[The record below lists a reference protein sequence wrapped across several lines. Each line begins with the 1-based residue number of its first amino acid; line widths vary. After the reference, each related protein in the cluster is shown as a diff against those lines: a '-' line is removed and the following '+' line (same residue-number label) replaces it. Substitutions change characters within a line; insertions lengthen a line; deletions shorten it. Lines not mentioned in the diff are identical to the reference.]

1 MPGMAR
7 AYPEAR
13 ATHFRL
19 KDETWAII
27 GKEYR
32 NGATA
37 RELAVKWMVS
47 PTSIYRH
54 ACEDGWTKKACGDQ
68 RAWANAR
75 EVEAREAA
83 AHEAAVQE
91 AGASAAGVSTAVA
104 LEVVPASQRERAAV
118 LFCDVDCDPG
128 DSPGSAEL
136 ARQAMTGS
144 GRAMRAGMWNEARGL
159 AMLAESYLRLTER
172 TASNGM
178 TPETAP
184 LALLVAI
191 AFGPQSRWQGRMSM
205 IGARDNDP
213 ETEVKRRFWD
223 RKEARDA
230 GRALEE
236 ARLTMKYA
244 EGVIAGRRIEARL
257 RAEAG
262 EGGVE

>member
-1 MPGMAR
+1 MPELTAQWRVSGHALRKRITVHGATKREWGDAEAMRQAEGRLVAAQSQAREREEAEAAR
-7 AYPEAR
+7 AEAASPEA
-13 ATHFRL
+13 
-19 KDETWAII
+19 
-27 GKEYR
+27 
-32 NGATA
+32 
-37 RELAVKWMVS
+37 
-47 PTSIYRH
+47 
-54 ACEDGWTKKACGDQ
+54 
-68 RAWANAR
+68 
-75 EVEAREAA
+75 
-83 AHEAAVQE
+83 
-91 AGASAAGVSTAVA
+91 
-104 LEVVPASQRERAAV
+104 RAAV

-213 ETEVKRRFWD
+213 DTEIKRRFWD
-223 RKEARDA
+223 RKEARDKE
-230 GRALEE
+230 RELEE
-236 ARLTMKYA
+236 VRLTVKYTA
-244 EGVIAGRRIEARL
+244 GVIAGRRIEARL
-257 RAEAG
+257 QAEAR
-262 EGGVE
+262 EGGVA